1 MLSELNPASK
11 LWVVGELPE
20 GFQIPV
26 AVKLFPISGETLL
39 RNVGIGGDLLD
50 ALSSGASETSSEAPK
65 KPEYFARAIKHSIL
79 QLPAEVWTSIEKNV
93 TLRNSVLAICIVN
106 AVILAKQTLSTQ
118 GLGRVYSLLGNELR
132 QAVAYLLKNEEQAS
146 SHDGI
151 DDEMQRRSD
160 TGKSSLQNEDFVE
173 FLINVS
179 LILNSPSFCCSILML
194 GWYFARYFPPAM
206 SCAQSWNQAHD

>member
-20 GFQIPV
+20 GFQTPV

-146 SHDGI
+146 NQDGI

-179 LILNSPSFCCSILML
+179 LILDSSSFCCSILML
-194 GWYFARYFPPAM
+194 GLVFCSVFSTSHELCPELEP
-206 SCAQSWNQAHD
+206 ST